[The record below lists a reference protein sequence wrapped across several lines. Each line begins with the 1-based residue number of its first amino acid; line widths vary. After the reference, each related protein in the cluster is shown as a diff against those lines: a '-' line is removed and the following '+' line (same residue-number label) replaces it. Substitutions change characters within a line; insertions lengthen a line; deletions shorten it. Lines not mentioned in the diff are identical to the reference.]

1 MRELLL
7 IGTAAAILL
16 LTITIWWVVGRRRRT
31 RLDVRKAANTLDVI
45 PLPAPP
51 VLPPQIMAPKPRPPA
66 PRPADD
72 DVEGRTVPAQMT
84 SEEAYE
90 MHARYAPAF
99 DQQLAVARYVERH
112 GDVDVSAG
120 ESDAPDFDQQRY
132 VNALQY
138 AEAFEH
144 QLAMQRRTQ
153 VYAAIAGPRRI
164 ARGSYTPQQY
174 QAQTKRSDHA
184 DPSQWDNKTLVG
196 VKPVKPAK

>member
-7 IGTAAAILL
+7 TGIAAAILL
-16 LTITIWWVVGRRRRT
+16 VTVTIWWMLRRRRRT
-31 RLDVRKAANTLDVI
+31 KLEVKKAANTLDVI

-51 VLPPQIMAPKPRPPA
+51 VLPPRVAAPKPLPS
-66 PRPADD
+66 PRVIVDD
-72 DVEGRTVPAQMT
+72 DIEGRTVPAQMS

-112 GDVDVSAG
+112 GDVDAPAG
-120 ESDAPDFDQQRY
+120 ENDTPDFDQQRY
-132 VNALQY
+132 LTALQY

-144 QLAMQRRTQ
+144 QLATQRRTQ

-174 QAQTKRSDHA
+174 QAQTKRSDHS
-184 DPSQWDNKTLVG
+184 DPSQWENKTIVG
-196 VKPVKPAK
+196 VKPLKPAK